1 MKKVMIFDDDT
12 EIFTILDYIVQDNG
26 WQLQCRSN
34 CDNLLEE
41 VRAAKPD
48 LILMDN
54 RIPETGGIAATQTL
68 KKEEDLKHIPVIYFS
83 ATNNIEKLAEQAGA
97 DSFIAK
103 PFDLDDLEKAIKN
116 YLEQS
121 RSVL

>member
-1 MKKVMIFDDDT
+1 MIFDDDT

-26 WQLQCRSN
+26 WQLQCRIN

-41 VRAAKPD
+41 VRVVKPD

-54 RIPETGGIAATQTL
+54 RIPETGGIVATQAL
-68 KKEEDLKHIPVIYFS
+68 KKEEDLKDIPVIYFS
-83 ATNNIEKLAEQAGA
+83 ATNNIEKLAAQAGA

-103 PFDLDDLEKAIKN
+103 PFDLDDLERVIKS

-121 RSVL
+121 RSIL